1 MKHIAEG
8 YLRLHCNAVMGSGL
22 ETGWIR
28 ARSKRQAEE
37 WSLAL
42 LSQGIEST
50 LVQDPERGW
59 GLVVTAERGREAE
72 SILAL
77 YRRENR
83 RWVWR
88 RPLRSRTMLYHW
100 GALVWCLLV
109 VFVEVW
115 SRAGGAAVREAGV
128 MHNASVW
135 AGEWWRLFTATTM
148 HGDLGHLMGNVC
160 FGGLLLGLAMARWG
174 AGAAILAVWMAGAM
188 GNVAALWIY
197 GMDHRGLGASGMV
210 MGALGLLA
218 AAPWQRQAGE
228 PIPWRDIIRGAV
240 GGVMLFVL
248 LGLNPASDTVA
259 HLGGF
264 VGGLMWGL
272 VFAQVPQRFLLQ
284 GRVSL
289 ACGVVAA
296 GWLVWVW
303 WLAVTAGGPLAES
316 VEETVRRL

>member
-1 MKHIAEG
+1 MPSLHLKHIAERRSA
-8 YLRLHCNAVMGSGL
+8 LQCIAAMGSGFDA
-22 ETGWIR
+22 GWIPAHSR
-28 ARSKRQAEE
+28 RQAED

-50 LVQDPERGW
+50 FVQDPERGW
-59 GLVVTAERGREAE
+59 GLVVAADRGREIE

-77 YRRENR
+77 YQRENR

-88 RPLRSRTMLYHW
+88 RPIRSKTVLYHR

-109 VFVEVW
+109 AFVEVW
-115 SRAGGAAVREAGV
+115 SRAGGEAVREAGL
-128 MHNASVW
+128 MHNASVF

-148 HGDLGHLMGNVC
+148 HGDLGHLMGNLC
-160 FGGLLLGLAMARWG
+160 FGALLLGLAMARWG
-174 AGAAILAVWMAGAM
+174 AGAALLAVWLAGAL
-188 GNVAALWIY
+188 GNVAALFFY
-197 GMDHRGLGASGMV
+197 GMEHRGLGASGMV

-218 AAPWQRQAGE
+218 AAPWQRQVGE
-228 PIPWRDIIRGAV
+228 PIPWRDILRGVV

-264 VGGLMWGL
+264 AGGLGVGL
-272 VFAQVPQRFLLQ
+272 FFAQVPQRVLLQ

-289 ACGVVAA
+289 ACGVVTA
-296 GWLVWVW
+296 GWLVLVW
-303 WLAVTAGGPLAES
+303 WLAVATQRPLAG
-316 VEETVRRL
+316 